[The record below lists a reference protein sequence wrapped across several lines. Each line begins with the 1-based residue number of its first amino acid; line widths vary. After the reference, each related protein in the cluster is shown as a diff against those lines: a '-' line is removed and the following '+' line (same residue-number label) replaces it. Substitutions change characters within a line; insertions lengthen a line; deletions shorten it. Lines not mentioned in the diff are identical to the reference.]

1 LSVKF
6 TVLILGL
13 ALSSFIG
20 CSQPEPGL
28 EIEVFAELR
37 DAGRLASLEFEI
49 LDVQVQP
56 EGYEV
61 TADHQVTPEWIGLE
75 KRVESFDVCDVTSGP
90 LTIAQARIPAGR
102 YDRIF
107 LRPSSLVGTTHSG
120 EQVFIENVMEPTA
133 FPLEV
138 VEDQAHVLRL
148 EVIVLES
155 LDASRKL
162 SIFAK
167 NVEQVD

>member
-1 LSVKF
+1 MKIYL
-6 TVLILGL
+6 LILGFS
-13 ALSSFIG
+13 LSAFIG
-20 CSQPEPGL
+20 CSEPEPGL
-28 EIEVFAELR
+28 EIEVIAELR
-37 DAGRLASLEFEI
+37 DGERLASLQFEI
-49 LDVQVQP
+49 LDIQVQP
-56 EGYEV
+56 AGYEV

-90 LTIAQARIPAGR
+90 LTIAQARVPAGR

-107 LRPSSLVGTTHSG
+107 LRPSSLIGTTHDG
-120 EQVFIENVMEPTA
+120 EQVYIENVMEPTA

-155 LDASRKL
+155 LDERRKL

>member
-1 LSVKF
+1 MKF